1 MENKR
6 SRLRAAFMV
15 GTAVAAISTS
25 SAFAYQAQPNQTPDP
40 DAATQVN
47 DVVVTARRVAERL
60 QDVPVAVTAIS
71 GEDLTTQRIDNTE
84 ALRFVAPALQ
94 VSPSVFGKAIPGYT
108 IRSQRQLESLITQDP
123 AVGIYFAEQVQQ
135 RPHGTN
141 SALYDLASVEVLKG
155 PQGTL
160 FGRNTTGG
168 AVLINPARPSQ
179 NYEGMISTDLGEYNL
194 RRITG
199 VLNLPV
205 SDTLAFRFAGRVT
218 RRDGFVDNLTNGLE
232 TDDEQ
237 TESGRA
243 SILWTPSD
251 RFSSYTVANY
261 FHQDDAGAGF
271 ALANLR
277 TGSAATTIPGI
288 SASFARQRVR
298 GDFWSVENNYQPFAR
313 VTSWGIS
320 NTSVLDLDSM
330 TIKNIFGYRKVESH
344 VGFDY
349 DGSPTTT
356 FESENDFKSDQWTQE
371 LQLSGD
377 LSERLSY
384 IGGVYYFR
392 EEGRD
397 TQRSFLFGPRT
408 NDGSATN
415 QSYSAYVQMGYELAT
430 DLNLTAGFRY
440 TVDDR
445 AFTARSTLGNTC
457 RVVGDNGVP
466 LPLFACAKDFDTSFE
481 SPSWLLSVDYKLTPD
496 TLVYASHRRGYRSG
510 GWNLR
515 GNRLEDQVPFEPET
529 VDDIEL
535 GLKSQMFDRRLT
547 VNAAAYHQW
556 YKDIQRTLSFGTP
569 LRSLLINA
577 GGATIQGGELEVKA
591 SPQPWLDLSATAAYS
606 NAEYTD
612 FFRAEVGD
620 LSGNIFAQAPE
631 LTYTLAARV
640 YVPIPAEMG
649 QLEIGASYYN
659 QSEIY
664 VSDLNQGAFFDLPIE
679 GYGIFDLTVDWRNV
693 GGYPIDL
700 GAFVKNIGNEEYYT
714 SGASLYPT
722 IGTAAQTFGDPRQW
736 GLSLTYRFG
745 AMGNR

>member
-1 MENKR
+1 MTLQSSSLR
-6 SRLRAAFMV
+6 SAVLA
-15 GTAVAAISTS
+15 GTALATLTGTPLYAQQTTTTPSVDQNAAI
-25 SAFAYQAQPNQTPDP
+25 
-40 DAATQVN
+40 QV
-47 DVVVTARRVAERL
+47 DEVIVTARRVSERL

-71 GEDLTTQRIDNTE
+71 GDDLTTQRIDNTE

-168 AVLINPARPSQ
+168 AVLINPVRPSQ
-179 NYEGMISTDLGEYNL
+179 NQEGMFSAELGEYDL
-194 RRITG
+194 RRFTG
-199 VLNLPV
+199 VLNLPI
-205 SDTLAFRFAGRVT
+205 SDTFAIRMAGRIT
-218 RRDGFVDNLTNGLE
+218 RRDGYVTNLTNGRK
-232 TDDEQ
+232 TDDER
-237 TESGRA
+237 TESGRISA
-243 SILWTPSD
+243 LWTPND

-277 TGSAATTIPGI
+277 AGSPATGIPGI
-288 SASFARQRVR
+288 SASFARQSARA
-298 GDFWSVENNYQPFAR
+298 DFWSVENNWQPFAR

-320 NTSVLDLDSM
+320 NTSVLELDTV
-330 TIKNIFGYRKVESH
+330 TIKNIFGYREVKSH
-344 VGFDY
+344 VAFDY

-356 FESENDFKSDQWTQE
+356 FESENRFNADQWTQE

-377 LSERLSY
+377 LSEKLSY

-397 TQRSFLFGPRT
+397 TQNSFLFGPRT

-415 QSYSAYVQMGYELAT
+415 ESYSAYVQMGYELAT

-440 TVDDR
+440 TIDDR
-445 AFTARSTLGNTC
+445 AFTARSTLGTNC
-457 RVVGDNGVP
+457 RVIGDDGLP
-466 LPLFACAKDFDTSFE
+466 LPFNACAKDFDTSFE
-481 SPSWLLSVDYKLTPD
+481 SPSWLLSIDYKVTPD

-535 GLKSQMFDRRLT
+535 GMKSQMFDRRLT
-547 VNAAAYHQW
+547 VNLAAYHQW

-577 GGATIQGGELEVKA
+577 GGATIKGGELEIKA
-591 SPQPWLDLSATAAYS
+591 SPQPWLDISATAAYS
-606 NAEYTD
+606 DPEYTD

-640 YVPIPAEMG
+640 YVPIPDEMG
-649 QLEIGASYYN
+649 QLEVGASYYH

-679 GYGIFDLTVDWRNV
+679 GYGIVDLTVDWRNV
-693 GGYPIDL
+693 GGYGVDL
-700 GAFVKNIGNEEYYT
+700 GAFVKNLGDEEHYT

-722 IGTAAQTFGDPRQW
+722 IGTAAQTFGNPRQW

-745 AMGNR
+745 AMADR